1 MTKMKQLKDANDQ
14 NIYPVTHEKAVMDS
28 NGESIA
34 SKINLINLKIE
45 NMNNN
50 IPMGNNNHSYTVNT
64 SANLK
69 LGYNNILADE
79 QELILPEVD
88 DNFVSVVNLFV
99 EVNNK
104 EKKVYF
110 NTDDIYWEQEPY
122 FDKLGIYRIRLER
135 SLTKWIGSY
144 VYCVSN
150 NPENNP
156 SYLKIKE
163 KLTKN
168 NYDGIFQ
175 IVDSEVNE
183 NEDIAV
189 ILNRKYNWGSKVKVY
204 YYVSEKFYWLNT
216 EKVENGIIKFK
227 SCGAGVYF
235 VALDTA
241 PLYDT
246 DAMEL
251 IYSDEFNGNGDID
264 HSRWTREVHE
274 AGWTNDE
281 AQYYTDRI
289 DNSYIEN
296 DKLVIKAMK
305 EAYGNGQY
313 TSARLISKESFLYGK
328 FDIVAKL
335 PTGKGTWPAIW
346 MMPSDNLY
354 GEWPKSG
361 EIDIME
367 NVGKDPEWI
376 HGSLHSEKYNFR
388 NGNQVTK
395 KVSIPTNYSEYH
407 TYSVIWTP
415 EYLEFL
421 VDEVSYQKHS
431 YDEAVEP
438 YRWKAYP
445 YDKPYNILLN
455 LAIGG
460 NWGGEIDDSI
470 MPSFFYIDSVKV
482 YDLGF
487 TKYDKTLP
495 DKVEGLKFA
504 ETDNVLSWNYT
515 HDNVA
520 VKEYEI
526 TLNNGEILN
535 TYNNYIVLNSID
547 TIGATSAS
555 VSSVDYSQNKSK
567 PTQIQIQP
575 KALDI
580 IHNET
585 KPLVANWNTYSDSS
599 LEAPS
604 LVQGSNGL
612 VLNINEGGQNS
623 WDIQLMKNNIQ
634 LVSNTKYSY
643 VISLSSTVDRNVK
656 LVVQNSENYQGVHYN
671 DIHLK
676 ANETIKFEGSFFYTG
691 GNINSDL
698 VLQLGGS
705 DSNIAGSSISL
716 SKFILAK
723 EV

>member
-1 MTKMKQLKDANDQ
+1 MTKMKQLKDSNDQ

-34 SKINLINLKIE
+34 NKINLINLKIE

-50 IPMGNNNHSYTVNT
+50 IPIGNTNHSYTINT
-64 SANLK
+64 STNLK
-69 LGYNNILADE
+69 LGYNNITANE
-79 QELILPEVD
+79 QELILPDVN
-88 DNFVSVVNLFV
+88 DNVISVIELFV
-99 EVNNK
+99 EVNNE

-110 NTDDIYWEQEPY
+110 NIGDIYWDNEPY

-135 SLTKWIGSY
+135 SFNKWIGSY
-144 VYCVSN
+144 VYCTSN

-156 SYLKIKE
+156 SYLKIKT

-168 NYDGIFQ
+168 NYNGIFQ
-175 IVDSEVNE
+175 IVDNEVAE
-183 NEDIAV
+183 NEDV
-189 ILNRKYNWGSKVKVY
+189 TVFLNRKYNWGNKVKVY
-204 YYVSEKFYWLNT
+204 YYIGEKFYWLNT
-216 EKVENGIIKFK
+216 EKVKNKTVKFK
-227 SCGAGVYF
+227 SNGAGVYF
-235 VALDTA
+235 IALDNA
-241 PLYDT
+241 PIYDV

-251 IYSDEFNGNGDID
+251 VYSDDFEGNGDIN

-281 AQYYTDRI
+281 LQYYTDRI
-289 DNSYIEN
+289 DNSYIE
-296 DKLVIKAMK
+296 DGKLVIKAMK

-313 TSARLISKESFLYGK
+313 TSARLISKKSFLYGK

-335 PTGKGTWPAIW
+335 PTGKGVWSAIW
-346 MMPSDNLY
+346 MLPTDDLY
-354 GEWPKSG
+354 GEWSKSG

-367 NVGKDPEWI
+367 NVGKEPEWI
-376 HGSLHSEKYNFR
+376 HASLHSQKYNFKID
-388 NGNQVTK
+388 NQITNKISV
-395 KVSIPTNYSEYH
+395 PTNFSEYH

-415 EYLEFL
+415 EYIEFL
-421 VDEVSYQKHS
+421 VDNVSYLKHS
-431 YDEAVEP
+431 YDEIAEP
-438 YRWKAYP
+438 SKWEAFP
-445 YDKPYNILLN
+445 YDKPYNLLIN
-455 LAIGG
+455 LALGG
-460 NWGGEIDDSI
+460 CWGGEVNDSVI
-470 MPSFFYIDSVKV
+470 PAYFYIDSIKV

-495 DKVEGLKFA
+495 NKVEGLKF
-504 ETDNVLSWNYT
+504 TDKDNVLSWNYT
-515 HDNVA
+515 YDNVA

-526 TLNNGEILN
+526 TLNNGEVLN
-535 TYNNYIVLNSID
+535 TYNNYIVLNGID
-547 TIGATSAS
+547 TIGATSAL

-575 KALDI
+575 KALSI

-585 KPLVANWNTYSDSS
+585 KPLVANWNIYSDSS
-599 LEAPS
+599 LETPS

>member
-1 MTKMKQLKDANDQ
+1 MTKMKQLKDSNDQ

-50 IPMGNNNHSYTVNT
+50 IPMGNNNHSYTANT

-88 DNFVSVVNLFV
+88 ENFVSVVNLFV

-104 EKKVYF
+104 EKRVYF

-122 FDKLGIYRIRLER
+122 FDELGIYRIRLER

-144 VYCVSN
+144 VCCVSN

-183 NEDIAV
+183 NEDITV
-189 ILNRKYNWGSKVKVY
+189 ILNRKYNWGSKIKVY
-204 YYVSEKFYWLNT
+204 YYIDEKFYWLNT
-216 EKVENGIIKFK
+216 EKVKNGIIEFK

-241 PLYDT
+241 PLYDA

-251 IYSDEFNGNGDID
+251 IYCDEFDSGDGDID
-264 HSRWTREVHE
+264 HNKWEREVHE
-274 AGWTNDE
+274 AGWTNEE
-281 AQYYTDRI
+281 AQSYTDRI
-289 DNSYIEN
+289 ANSYIE
-296 DKLVIKAMK
+296 DGKLVIKAMK
-305 EAYGNGQY
+305 ETYGNGEY
-313 TSARLISKESFLYGK
+313 TSARLISKESFLYGR
-328 FDIVAKL
+328 FDIKAKL
-335 PTGKGTWPAIW
+335 PIGKGTWPAIW
-346 MMPSDNLY
+346 MMPADSLY

-367 NVGKDPEWI
+367 NVGKEPEWI

-395 KVSIPTNYSEYH
+395 RVSIPTNYSEYH

-415 EYLEFL
+415 EYIEFL
-421 VDEVSYQKHS
+421 VDEVPYLKHS
-431 YDEAVEP
+431 YDEVAEP
-438 YRWKAYP
+438 SRWEAYP
-445 YDKPYNILLN
+445 YDKHYNILLN

-460 NWGGEIDDSI
+460 NWGGEIDNSI
-470 MPSFFYIDSVKV
+470 MPVYFYMDSIKV

-487 TKYDKTLP
+487 NKFDKTPP
-495 DKVEGLKFA
+495 DNVQGLKFN
-504 ETDNVLSWNYT
+504 ESDNVLSWNYMY
-515 HDNVA
+515 DNVA
-520 VKEYEI
+520 VKEYKI
-526 TLNNGEILN
+526 LLNNGEEL
-535 TYNNYIVLNSID
+535 TTPSNYMVLNPID
-547 TIGATSAS
+547 MIGATSAI
-555 VSSVDYSQNKSK
+555 VKAVDYTK
-567 PTQIQIQP
+567 
-575 KALDI
+575 
-580 IHNET
+580 NESEEVSVKVNNNSLSILYDED
-585 KPLVANWNTYSDSS
+585 KPLVEGWNSYTDSS
-599 LEAPS
+599 LEKAEIT
-604 LVQGSNGL
+604 QGDNGIIL
-612 VLNINEGGQNS
+612 SINKGGTNA
-623 WDIQLMKNNIQ
+623 WDIQLMKNNIT
-634 LVSNTKYSY
+634 LTPNTTYYYS
-643 VISLSSTVDRNVK
+643 ISIASTVDRTVK
-656 LVVQNSENYQGVHYN
+656 FAVQNQSDYQGISYN
-671 DIHLK
+671 DATLK
-676 ANETIKFEGSFFYTG
+676 AGVESKLKGEFHYTG
-691 GNINSDL
+691 NEIISDF
-698 VLQLGGS
+698 VLQVGNNREDCSGS
-705 DSNIAGSSISL
+705 KIYLN
-716 SKFILAK
+716 KFVVAK
-723 EV
+723 R